1 MASRVNPLKWFT
13 STKTHK
19 VITVMEDQA
28 LTTTYSP
35 TTLISTANFHIV
47 DYKVTF
53 TQGDIE
59 DLSFKFQW
67 SDKANPTADDWT
79 DILKEDDASGTL
91 SLYEI
96 SAASGQWNTLSTGQY
111 SVGVSSPSRGRRS
124 RCCIKA
130 ASGVGT
136 GSSVTVS
143 ATLRIN

>member
-1 MASRVNPLKWFT
+1 MAKRVNPLRWFT

-19 VITVMEDQA
+19 VMTVMENQA
-28 LTTTYSP
+28 LTTSYTG
-35 TTLISTANFHIV
+35 TDAISTADYHVV
-47 DYKVTF
+47 DYKVVLS
-53 TQGDIE
+53 QGDIE

-67 SDKANPTADDWT
+67 SDKFTPAEDDWT
-79 DILKEDDASGTL
+79 DILKEDDTTGEL

-96 SAASGQWNTLSTGQY
+96 SVAISQWNTLSTGEY
-111 SVGVSSPSRGRRS
+111 CMGISSPARGRRS
-124 RCCIKA
+124 RCCIKS